1 MLRRSKKKAK
11 ASGDVSEQEQR
22 AQYEALIQEGHE
34 LLWGGEY
41 SAAIERYR
49 QAVALRPEDPAGYLD
64 LAYALYQAGQKEEA
78 LRAYLKAEELEPG
91 NPATLTK
98 IAEIYGDLGR
108 HEAAAATLLVLADR
122 YLSLRQPAEAVR
134 TWQRLLQYD
143 PHNVIALRRLAEAYR
158 RGRRPRLAAK
168 ALVALARAYL
178 HNRDVNSAIAAC
190 EQALALN
197 PGDRAARELL
207 AELKGEGTK
216 EGDEGFLPTQEVAQR
231 ALERMA
237 EAFFEQAE
245 GEDVELGVEA
255 LRIRALDYQTRG
267 LYDEAIRAYETILER
282 GHREPEILYNL
293 GVLHQELMHY
303 DEAIAYLR
311 EVLDTATESDYIV
324 GAHFAI
330 GQCYQRQGRIDE
342 ALNHFLEALKIVDVQ
357 SVDRDKADEL
367 IKLYESLAESYE
379 AKGDRDTA
387 ERFISSL
394 TEFLSDRGWED
405 KLIEVRHRLGALTG
419 DQVTLAELLGVAE
432 SEKVLE
438 GLTTAQKY
446 ADQGFVLSALEECY
460 WTLNFAPYYL
470 PLHLQIGD
478 LLVKAGRISEAVRKF
493 EVVADVHVLD
503 GNPKKAMRVLERAL
517 EVAPLDVSAR
527 SKLVELQVRYGEI
540 DAALEN
546 YLRLADG
553 YYQLAQPD
561 RAVEALNEALR
572 LAPRGSQEM
581 KWSRRIRRRL
591 VDIHLQR
598 LDWARAAAVL
608 EQLIHEAPED
618 VDAAARLA
626 DIYYTM
632 GRPDRAR
639 QVLQDVTGMLV
650 QKGETGTALA
660 LWEQG
665 VAQHPEDVEL
675 KIALGQRFLEAG
687 HVERAIETWEEVL
700 EPLVKSG
707 QRAKAAGLLR
717 RMIALHPP
725 QERRYRKMLAILL
738 HQERKK

>member
-1 MLRRSKKKAK
+1 MLRRKPKKKNDADRDE
-11 ASGDVSEQEQR
+11 AVER
-22 AQYEALIQEGHE
+22 ARYEALLQEGHE

-49 QAVALRPEDPAGYLD
+49 QAVALRPDDPTAYLD
-64 LAYALYQAGQKEEA
+64 LGYALYQAGQKEEA

-108 HEAAAATLLVLADR
+108 HDAAAATLLVLADR

-134 TWQRLLQYD
+134 TWQRVLQHD

-178 HNRDVNSAIAAC
+178 HDHNVTGAIAAC
-190 EQALALN
+190 EQALALH
-197 PGDRAARELL
+197 PGDPEARRLL
-207 AELKGEGTK
+207 AELRGESK
-216 EGDEGFLPTQEVAQR
+216 EDEEGFVPTQEAAQR
-231 ALERMA
+231 ALERIA

-245 GEDVELGVEA
+245 DQDVELGVEA
-255 LRIRALDYQTRG
+255 LRIRALDFQTRG
-267 LYDEAIRAYETILER
+267 LYDEAIRAYETILKR

-303 DEAIAYLR
+303 DQAIAYLS
-311 EVLDTATESDYIV
+311 EVVDVPEYAV

-357 SVDRDKADEL
+357 SVDREQADEL

-405 KLIEVRHRLGALTG
+405 KLLEVRHRLGALTG

-432 SEKVLE
+432 SDKVLE
-438 GLTTAQKY
+438 GLATAQSY
-446 ADQGFVLSALEECY
+446 ADRGLVLSALEECY
-460 WTLNFAPYYL
+460 WTLGFAPYYL
-470 PLHLQIGD
+470 PLHLLIGD
-478 LLVKAGRISEAVRKF
+478 LLVQAGRIGEAVRKF
-493 EVVADVHVLD
+493 EVVADVHVLE

-546 YLRLADG
+546 YLHLADG

-572 LAPRGSQEM
+572 LAPRGSPE
-581 KWSRRIRRRL
+581 KEWAHRIRRRL

-598 LDWARAAAVL
+598 LDWTRAAAVL
-608 EQLIHEAPED
+608 EQIVDEHPDD
-618 VDAAARLA
+618 VEAAARLA

-632 GRPDRAR
+632 GRPERAR
-639 QVLQDVTGMLV
+639 KVLQDVTGILT
-650 QKGETGTALA
+650 QKGETSTALA

-665 VAQHPEDVEL
+665 ASQHPEDLEL

-687 HVERAIETWEEVL
+687 QVDRAIETWESVL

-738 HQERKK
+738 KQERGK